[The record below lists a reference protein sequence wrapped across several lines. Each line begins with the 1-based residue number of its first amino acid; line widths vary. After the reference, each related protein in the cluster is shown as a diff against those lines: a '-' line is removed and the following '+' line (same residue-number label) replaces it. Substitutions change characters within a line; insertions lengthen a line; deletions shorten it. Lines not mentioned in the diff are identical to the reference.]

1 MKNKYRN
8 RRFWA
13 GVLLGTLIIVC
24 LFGCG
29 KETAEFVD
37 AETLETESES
47 LSEELFT
54 EQPDTQAEVLYVYVC
69 GEVKQPGVYQMPEGS
84 RVCDLFLIAGG
95 LTADAAVDY
104 WNQAR
109 LLEDGE
115 MIYVPTVEEAVE
127 REPVQIDKE
136 TSFSGKI
143 NINTA
148 SKEELM
154 TLSGIGASKA
164 QAIIAYRQEYGAFS
178 CIEDIMKVEGI
189 KEAVFQKIRD
199 EIVVN

>member
-8 RRFWA
+8 RRIGL
-13 GVLLGTLIIVC
+13 GVLLSTLLVMC
-24 LFGCG
+24 LWSCG
-29 KETAEFVD
+29 RETADFVE
-37 AETLETESES
+37 AGTFATESE
-47 LSEELFT
+47 LISEEIYTEGTESQPEQLF
-54 EQPDTQAEVLYVYVC
+54 VYVC
-69 GEVKQPGVYQMPEGS
+69 GEVKHPGVYQMPAGS
-84 RVCDLFLIAGG
+84 RVCDLFQTAGG
-95 LTADAAVDY
+95 LTKQAAVDY

-115 MIYVPTVEEAVE
+115 MIYVPTMEEAAE
-127 REPVQIDKE
+127 RGNPQENKE
-136 TSFSGKI
+136 TSSSGKI

-164 QAIIAYRQEYGAFS
+164 QAIIAYRQEKGVFS